1 MPKHELVGQSAV
13 FRDMF
18 TLPSGE
24 GNGKVE
30 GGSDDNPILLDSV
43 SRDAFKLLLKML
55 YPP

>member
-1 MPKHELVGQSAV
+1 MPKHELVGQSTV